1 MTEILVCAAQCPPG
15 EEHRAAWALLAE
27 VLHRELGIKALPEV
41 AKGEEGKPF
50 FPERPDICF
59 NLSHS
64 HGAVACA
71 VHDREVGVDM
81 ERLRTPPKRLGQGME
96 PEAFFRLWTAREAT
110 VKRRGQ
116 GIAALMRGEAPD
128 SLCRCLP
135 DLLPGWVVTVCPSED
150 APVRA
155 VRWEDLGGGK
165 QPPEQAERTPV

>member
-1 MTEILVCAAQCPPG
+1 
-15 EEHRAAWALLAE
+15 
-27 VLHRELGIKALPEV
+27 
-41 AKGEEGKPF
+41 
-50 FPERPDICF
+50 
-59 NLSHS
+59 
-64 HGAVACA
+64 
-71 VHDREVGVDM
+71 M
-81 ERLRTPPKRLGQGME
+81 ERLRTPPRHLGRGME

>member
-1 MTEILVCAAQCPPG
+1 MTEVLVCAALCPPG
-15 EEHRAAWALLAE
+15 EEHQAAWELLAQ
-27 VLHRELGIKALPEV
+27 VLARELGIESLPEV
-41 AKGEEGKPF
+41 AKGGEGKPF

-71 VHDREVGVDM
+71 VHDKEIGVDI
-81 ERLRTPPKRLGQGME
+81 ERLRTPPKHLGQGME
-96 PEAFFRLWTAREAT
+96 SEAFFRLWTAREAT

-128 SLCRCLP
+128 PLCRCLP
-135 DLLPGWVVTVCPSED
+135 DLLPGWVVTVCPSVD

-155 VRWEDLGGGK
+155 LRMEGSDDESRD
-165 QPPEQAERTPV
+165 QPPK